1 MKRVHLCYAREY
13 QDPEDGYD
21 FFYSYST
28 IFRNVP
34 IKHINTLEKFKDKI
48 KKYCDKNFVESAT
61 NFNGHTKVFIIDD
74 KEYYMSIIKYQIKSI
89 IEFLKENGYVDSDNK
104 LTILGVIAKEIN
116 ECNEIILSQSIIQN
130 HFNELSI
137 PEIVGLISVFIE
149 DNGAAEEDVYI
160 SDLDQ
165 PVHMNDILNSLN
177 SLSEDYA
184 NKELEFTQ
192 KKKIYLKNDWNLH
205 LKLFQAAYRWASS
218 KQFYEV
224 KQVYQS
230 FEGNFIK
237 NILRINNI
245 IRDLMVASEIT
256 KNDEL
261 YTKLSQIESIL
272 IRDEVTVES
281 LYVN

>member
-1 MKRVHLCYAREY
+1 ML
-13 QDPEDGYD
+13 
-21 FFYSYST
+21 
-28 IFRNVP
+28 
-34 IKHINTLEKFKDKI
+34 
-48 KKYCDKNFVESAT
+48 
-61 NFNGHTKVFIIDD
+61 DD
-74 KEYYMSIIKYQIKSI
+74 KEYFLSIIKYQIKSI
-89 IEFLKENGYVDSDNK
+89 IEFLKENGYIDAKNR

-116 ECNEIILSQSIIQN
+116 ECNEIILSQSIIKN
-130 HFNELSI
+130 HFNDLSV
-137 PEIVGLISVFIE
+137 PEIVGLISVFIQ
-149 DNGAAEEDVYI
+149 DHGATDEDVYL
-160 SDLDQ
+160 SDLEQ
-165 PVHMNDILNSLN
+165 PLHMNDILNSL
-177 SLSEDYA
+177 SSISDDYEK
-184 NKELEFTQ
+184 KELDFIQ
-192 KKKIYLKNDWNLH
+192 KKNIYLKNDWNLS
-205 LKLFQAAYRWASS
+205 LNLFKAAYLWASS
-218 KQFYEV
+218 KQFYEI

>member
-1 MKRVHLCYAREY
+1 M
-13 QDPEDGYD
+13 
-21 FFYSYST
+21 
-28 IFRNVP
+28 
-34 IKHINTLEKFKDKI
+34 
-48 KKYCDKNFVESAT
+48 
-61 NFNGHTKVFIIDD
+61 
-74 KEYYMSIIKYQIKSI
+74 
-89 IEFLKENGYVDSDNK
+89 
-104 LTILGVIAKEIN
+104 
-116 ECNEIILSQSIIQN
+116 
-130 HFNELSI
+130 
-137 PEIVGLISVFIE
+137 
-149 DNGAAEEDVYI
+149 
-160 SDLDQ
+160 
-165 PVHMNDILNSLN
+165 
-177 SLSEDYA
+177 
-184 NKELEFTQ
+184 
-192 KKKIYLKNDWNLH
+192 KNDWNLH